1 MNIECR
7 MSNVKTRATS
17 DERQTTC
24 YGMSLIEILVVVV
37 VIAILTTMVIGIA
50 GRIDTQARE
59 KSVESTFALLDSALQ
74 EYHEFTGRF
83 PEQKEAN
90 YTNAAAHSEFLY
102 GQLQAI
108 PAAQKILQKIDA
120 TRVENKYGTTQTPPE
135 IYDPWGT
142 PLDYRYVAGENFPR
156 LVSAGP
162 DRTFGTTDDM
172 SNR

>member
-7 MSNVKTRATS
+7 MSNVKPRATG
-17 DERQTTC
+17 DERQTTR
-24 YGMSLIEILVVVV
+24 YGMSLIEILIVVVV
-37 VIAILTTMVIGIA
+37 LAMLTTMVIGVA
-50 GRIDTQARE
+50 SRIDTQAKE
-59 KSVESTFALLDSALQ
+59 KSVEAMFTLLDSALQ
-74 EYHEFTGRF
+74 EYHEFTNRF

-90 YTNAAAHSEFLY
+90 FTNAVIHSEFLY
-102 GQLQAI
+102 GELQAI

-156 LVSAGP
+156 LISAGP
-162 DRTFGTTDDM
+162 DKTFGTTDDM